1 LDFFTISILIYFF
14 KEFINLRRGY
24 IMINVAVTG
33 AGGRM
38 GSMIINTIL
47 QQDDMQVV
55 AAIEAPNTP
64 LEGRDVGEVMGIG
77 PINVPIVGAEKLNA
91 TLKDKKPD
99 VLVDFT
105 IAAAAVGT
113 IKTTA
118 ECGVNLVVGTTGFTE
133 EQMGSNRNA
142 IENNNVGAVIAPNMA
157 VGVNVFFKIV
167 GELAGILT
175 DYDVEIIEAHHKHKK
190 DAPSGT
196 AVKAAEVIADALN
209 RKLDE
214 VGVYGREGMV
224 GERTPEEIGIHAIRG
239 GDIVGDHTV
248 LFAGDGERLE
258 ITHRAGTRQ
267 AFVNGVIKAIRY
279 VVNAEKGKISNMNDV
294 LGL

>member
-1 LDFFTISILIYFF
+1 
-14 KEFINLRRGY
+14 
-24 IMINVAVTG
+24 MINVAVTG

-77 PINVPIVGAEKLNA
+77 PINVPIVGAEKLNE
-91 TLKDKKPD
+91 TLKDKKPE

-105 IAAAAVGT
+105 IAVAAVGT
-113 IKTTA
+113 IRTTA

-133 EQMGSNRNA
+133 EQMESNRNA
-142 IENNNVGAVIAPNMA
+142 IENNKVGAVISPNMA

-224 GERTPEEIGIHAIRG
+224 GERTPEEIGIHAVRG

>member
-1 LDFFTISILIYFF
+1 
-14 KEFINLRRGY
+14 
-24 IMINVAVTG
+24 MINVAVTG

-64 LEGRDVGEVMGIG
+64 LEGKDVGEVMGIG
-77 PINVPIVGAEKLNA
+77 PINVPIVGAEKLRE
-91 TLKDKKPD
+91 TLNVKKPD

-118 ECGVNLVVGTTGFTE
+118 ESGVNLVVGTTGFTE
-133 EQMGSNRNA
+133 EQMKSNQSA
-142 IENNNVGAVIAPNMA
+142 IETNQVGAVISPNMA
-157 VGVNVFFKIV
+157 VGVNVFFKV
-167 GELAGILT
+167 VEELASILT

-196 AVKAAEVIADALN
+196 AVKAAELIAGALN
-209 RKLDE
+209 RNLDE

-224 GERTPEEIGIHAIRG
+224 GERTPEEIGIHAVRG

-258 ITHRAGTRQ
+258 IVHRAGTRQ
-267 AFVNGVIKAIRY
+267 AFVNGVIKAVRY
-279 VVNAEKGKISNMNDV
+279 VVTAEKGKISNMDDV

>member
-1 LDFFTISILIYFF
+1 
-14 KEFINLRRGY
+14 
-24 IMINVAVTG
+24 MIDVAVTG
-33 AGGRM
+33 ASGRM
-38 GSMIINTIL
+38 GTMIINTIL
-47 QQDDMQVV
+47 QQDDLQLV
-55 AAIEAPNTP
+55 AGIEAPNTP

-77 PINVPIVGAEKLNA
+77 PINVQIVGAEKLSE

-105 IAAAAVGT
+105 IADAAVGT

-118 ECGVNLVVGTTGFTE
+118 EADVNLVVGTTGFTDA
-133 EQMGSNRNA
+133 QMA
-142 IENNNVGAVIAPNMA
+142 ENQKVVSENQVGAVISPNMA

-167 GELAGILT
+167 EELAGILT
-175 DYDVEIIEAHHKHKK
+175 DYDVEIIEAHHNQKK

-196 AVKAAEVIADALN
+196 AVKAADLIAAALN
-209 RKLDE
+209 RKMDE

-224 GERTPEEIGIHAIRG
+224 GERTPQEIGIHAVRG

-258 ITHRAGTRQ
+258 IVHRANSRQ

-279 VVNAEKGKISNMNDV
+279 VVSAEKGKISSMDDV

>member
-1 LDFFTISILIYFF
+1 
-14 KEFINLRRGY
+14 
-24 IMINVAVTG
+24 MIDVAVTG
-33 AGGRM
+33 ASGRM

-47 QQDDMQVV
+47 QQDDMQLV
-55 AAIEAPNTP
+55 AGIEAPNTP

-77 PINVPIVGAEKLNA
+77 PINVPIVGAEKLSE
-91 TLKDKKPD
+91 TLKGKKPD

-105 IAAAAVGT
+105 IAEAAVGT

-118 ECGVNLVVGTTGFTE
+118 ESDVNLVVGTTGFTD
-133 EQMGSNRNA
+133 EQMA
-142 IENNNVGAVIAPNMA
+142 ENQKAVSDNKVGAVISPNMA

-167 GELAGILT
+167 EELAGILT
-175 DYDVEIIEAHHKHKK
+175 DYDVEIIEAHHNKKK

-196 AVKAAEVIADALN
+196 AIKAADLIAAALN
-209 RKLDE
+209 RKMDE

-224 GERTPEEIGIHAIRG
+224 GERTPQEIGIHAVRG

-248 LFAGDGERLE
+248 LFAGDGERIE
-258 ITHRAGTRQ
+258 IVHRANSRQ

-279 VVNAEKGKISNMNDV
+279 VVSAEKGKISGMDDV

>member
-1 LDFFTISILIYFF
+1 
-14 KEFINLRRGY
+14 
-24 IMINVAVTG
+24 MINVAVTG

-47 QQDDMQVV
+47 EQEEMQVV
-55 AAIEAPNTP
+55 TAIEAPNTP
-64 LEGRDVGEVMGIG
+64 LEGKDVGEVMGIG
-77 PINVPIVGAEKLNA
+77 PINVPIIGAEKLSEILEA
-91 TLKDKKPD
+91 KKPD

-105 IAAAAVGT
+105 IANAAVGT

-118 ECGVNLVVGTTGFTE
+118 ESGVNLVVGTTGFSD
-133 EQMGSNRNA
+133 EQMA
-142 IENNNVGAVIAPNMA
+142 ENQKAVKENMVGAVISPNMA

-167 GELAGILT
+167 EELASILT

-196 AVKAAEVIADALN
+196 AVKAAELIAGALN
-209 RKLDE
+209 RKMDE

-224 GERTPEEIGIHAIRG
+224 GERTPEEIGVHAVRG

-258 ITHRAGTRQ
+258 IFHRAGSRQ

-279 VVNAEKGKISNMNDV
+279 VVNAEKGEISSMADV

>member
-1 LDFFTISILIYFF
+1 
-14 KEFINLRRGY
+14 
-24 IMINVAVTG
+24 
-33 AGGRM
+33 
-38 GSMIINTIL
+38 
-47 QQDDMQVV
+47 
-55 AAIEAPNTP
+55 
-64 LEGRDVGEVMGIG
+64 
-77 PINVPIVGAEKLNA
+77 
-91 TLKDKKPD
+91 
-99 VLVDFT
+99 
-105 IAAAAVGT
+105 
-113 IKTTA
+113 
-118 ECGVNLVVGTTGFTE
+118 
-133 EQMGSNRNA
+133 
-142 IENNNVGAVIAPNMA
+142 

-224 GERTPEEIGIHAIRG
+224 GERTPEEIGIHAVRG

>member
-1 LDFFTISILIYFF
+1 
-14 KEFINLRRGY
+14 
-24 IMINVAVTG
+24 MINVAVTG

-47 QQDDMQVV
+47 EQEDMQVV
-55 AAIEAPNTP
+55 TAIEAPNTP
-64 LEGRDVGEVMGIG
+64 LEGKDVGEVMGIG
-77 PINVPIVGAEKLNA
+77 PINVPIIGAEKLSEILEA
-91 TLKDKKPD
+91 KKPD

-105 IAAAAVGT
+105 IANAAVGT

-118 ECGVNLVVGTTGFTE
+118 ESGVNLVVGTTGFSD
-133 EQMGSNRNA
+133 EQMA
-142 IENNNVGAVIAPNMA
+142 ENQKAVKENMVGAVISPNMA

-167 GELAGILT
+167 EELASILT

-196 AVKAAEVIADALN
+196 AVKAAELIAGALN
-209 RKLDE
+209 RKMDE

-224 GERTPEEIGIHAIRG
+224 GERTPEEIGVHAVRG

-258 ITHRAGTRQ
+258 IIHRAGSRQ

-279 VVNAEKGKISNMNDV
+279 VVNAEKGEISSMADV